1 MHMCAA
7 TFSLLSLLPLPPDDH
22 PASEAL
28 GDVHKVG
35 EVSDEHVVGEVG
47 DEHIVADVGKHILSE
62 VGDVHVVD
70 DVVAGASQGE
80 AGEQVL
86 GSLVRASVHCRQGF
100 HCRQGVHCKQGVHCR
115 QGVHL

>member
-7 TFSLLSLLPLPPDDH
+7 TFSLLSLLPLPPDDLL
-22 PASEAL
+22 AGEA
-28 GDVHKVG
+28 VG
-35 EVSDEHVVGEVG
+35 EVSDEQVVGEVG
-47 DEHIVADVGKHILSE
+47 DEHIVSDVGKHILSE
-62 VGDVHVVD
+62 VGDVHVVG